1 MEIKFDTDNNLPL
14 NELLKLHMLTII
26 VRSTNLFR
34 RVFLGII
41 KMLQYKKKKY
51 FSEGID
57 TN

>member
-34 RVFLGII
+34 RVLLGII
-41 KMLQYKKKKY
+41 KMLQYKKKY